1 MRVNPHVPRIRFPYA
16 LIVKLCFCLCLSLM
30 PLFDMP
36 AVLPVSQPIRASSG
50 VVGVSRSGLAWGH
63 LREKLSEQGW
73 AGLASGLARMG
84 GVLLTWG
91 QHRALLKAIDQP
103 STRAVRRAF
112 PRMQYRYTLPYLS
125 TSLDWHER
133 WAAMLSHYAFVNKA
147 LSADFSRMV
156 LDGTLEVWRT
166 ELDGH
171 VMSVGVQGLCPVTR
185 HREGE
190 LTLCF
195 KMGGAAIYKLSFSIV
210 QLGDLNLP
218 AQRVATRSSRA
229 LYVGRV
235 QGVSGAMDAI
245 RQATTLLGDVAP
257 QDLLMAVLQGLAGAL
272 NIDTVL
278 GVSDGTCVSRDTI
291 AQSGSSFCYGQF
303 WARYAGQ
310 VLEGGHH
317 LVSLP
322 VIEKPLSEIAAK
334 HRKRTQ
340 RKRDFKRQVAAACE
354 QAFRALMI

>member
-1 MRVNPHVPRIRFPYA
+1 MPPFNMSASLTVARPGASASAAMGQARRV
-16 LIVKLCFCLCLSLM
+16 
-30 PLFDMP
+30 
-36 AVLPVSQPIRASSG
+36 
-50 VVGVSRSGLAWGH
+50 GLWGH
-63 LREKLSEQGW
+63 LLDKLSEQGL
-73 AGLASGLARMG
+73 GGVASGLVRMG

-91 QHRALLKAIDQP
+91 QHQALLKVIDQP
-103 STRAVRRAF
+103 GTRAVRAAF
-112 PRMQYRYTLPYLS
+112 PRMPYRYTLPYLS

-133 WAAMLSHYAFVNKA
+133 WAALLSHYAFVNKA
-147 LSADFSRMV
+147 FSADFSRSV
-156 LDGTLEVWRT
+156 LEGTLEVWRAQVDDQCMT
-166 ELDGH
+166 
-171 VMSVGVQGLCPVTR
+171 VNVQGLCPVTR

-210 QLGDLNLP
+210 RLADLNLSHKGAAGRAP
-218 AQRVATRSSRA
+218 HA

-245 RQATTLLGDVAP
+245 RQATALMGDVAP
-257 QDLLMAVLQGLAGAL
+257 QDVLMSVLTGLAGAL

-303 WARYAGQ
+303 WARYAAQ

-317 LVSLP
+317 LMSLP
-322 VIEKPLSEIAAK
+322 VAEKPLSEIAAK

-340 RKRDFKRQVAAACE
+340 RKRDFKRQVAGACE
-354 QAFRALMI
+354 QAFRALMV